1 MVLESRQTTVAYRCP
16 QCGAGVM
23 SVVNLFNLCAD
34 MIKLKCDCGGSEM
47 TLVHTKD
54 NKVRFTV
61 PCIFCPN
68 PHHFTLSSHSF
79 FEKEMF
85 ALPCPYSGMNV
96 AVMGDT
102 DRVKAELARSELE
115 LLELLEENNA
125 ESFSSLHKEQGFD
138 DPQVLEI
145 ITYIVKELD
154 AEGRINCLC
163 ESDGEGDYELEFLPD
178 AVRIS
183 CKRCGASATL
193 PTNSLIDAY
202 EILGADSLELK

>member
-1 MVLESRQTTVAYRCP
+1 
-16 QCGAGVM
+16 
-23 SVVNLFNLCAD
+23 

-54 NKVRFTV
+54 QKVRFTV

-163 ESDGEGDYELEFLPD
+163 ESDEEGDYELEFLPD

>member
-23 SVVNLFNLCAD
+23 SVVNLFTLRAD

-54 NKVRFTV
+54 QKVRFTV

-68 PHHFTLSSHSF
+68 PHHFTLSSHGF
-79 FEKEMF
+79 FDKEMF
-85 ALPCPYSGMNV
+85 ALPCPYSGMNI
-96 AVMGDT
+96 ALMGDT

-125 ESFSSLHKEQGFD
+125 ESFSALHGEQEFN

-163 ESDGEGDYELEFLPD
+163 ENDVEGDYELEFLPD

>member
-23 SVVNLFNLCAD
+23 SVVNLFALHAD

-68 PHHFTLSSHSF
+68 PHHFTLSSHGF
-79 FEKEMF
+79 FDKEMF
-85 ALPCPYSGMNV
+85 ALPCPYSGMNI
-96 AVMGDT
+96 ALMGDT

-125 ESFSSLHKEQGFD
+125 ESFSALHEKQEFN

-145 ITYIVKELD
+145 ITYIIKELD
-154 AEGRINCLC
+154 DEGRINCLC
-163 ESDGEGDYELEFLPD
+163 ESDEEGDYELEFLSD
-178 AVRIS
+178 AVKIS
-183 CKRCGASATL
+183 CKRCGASAIL

>member
-1 MVLESRQTTVAYRCP
+1 
-16 QCGAGVM
+16 
-23 SVVNLFNLCAD
+23 

-54 NKVRFTV
+54 QKVRFTV

-68 PHHFTLSSHSF
+68 PHHFTLSSRGF
-79 FEKEMF
+79 FDKEMF
-85 ALPCPYSGMNV
+85 ALPCPYSGMNI
-96 AVMGDT
+96 ALMGET

-125 ESFSSLHKEQGFD
+125 ESFSALHEKQEFN

-145 ITYIVKELD
+145 ITYIIKELD
-154 AEGRINCLC
+154 DEGRINCLC
-163 ESDGEGDYELEFLPD
+163 ESDEEGDYELEFLPD
-178 AVRIS
+178 AVKIS
-183 CKRCGASATL
+183 CKRCGASALL

>member
-1 MVLESRQTTVAYRCP
+1 MVLEPRQTTVAYRCP

-54 NKVRFTV
+54 QKVRFTV

-163 ESDGEGDYELEFLPD
+163 ESDEEGDYELEFLPD

-183 CKRCGASATL
+183 CKRCGASAIL

>member
-1 MVLESRQTTVAYRCP
+1 MVLEPRQTTVAYRCP

-163 ESDGEGDYELEFLPD
+163 ENDGEGDYELEFLPD

>member
-1 MVLESRQTTVAYRCP
+1 MVLEPRQTTVAYRCP

-23 SVVNLFNLCAD
+23 SAVNLFNLCAD

-47 TLVHTKD
+47 TLVRTKD
-54 NKVRFTV
+54 AKVRFTV
-61 PCIFCPN
+61 PCLFCPT
-68 PHHFTLSSHSF
+68 PHHFTLNSRGF
-79 FEKEMF
+79 FDKELF
-85 ALPCPYSGMNV
+85 ALPCPYSGMNI

-115 LLELLEENNA
+115 LLELLEENNV
-125 ESFSSLHKEQGFD
+125 ESFASLQTEQEFN
-138 DPQVLEI
+138 DPQILEI

-154 AEGRINCLC
+154 EEGRISCNC
-163 ESDGEGDYELEFLPD
+163 EGGQEGDYELEFMPD
-178 AVRIS
+178 AVKIS
-183 CKRCGASATL
+183 CKRCGASVSL

>member
-1 MVLESRQTTVAYRCP
+1 MVLEPRQTTVAYRCP

-47 TLVHTKD
+47 TLVYTKD
-54 NKVRFTV
+54 QKVRFTV

-68 PHHFTLSSHSF
+68 PHHFTLSSRSF
-79 FEKEMF
+79 FEKDMF
-85 ALPCPYSGMNV
+85 ALPCPYSGMNI

-125 ESFSSLHKEQGFD
+125 ESFSALHKEQEFN
-138 DPQVLEI
+138 DPQVLDI
-145 ITYIVKELD
+145 ITYIIKELD
-154 AEGRINCLC
+154 EEGRIHCLC
-163 ESDGEGDYELEFLPD
+163 DGDEEGDYELEFLPE

-183 CKRCGASATL
+183 CKRCGASALL

>member
-1 MVLESRQTTVAYRCP
+1 MVLEPRQTTVAYRCP

-23 SVVNLFNLCAD
+23 SVVNLFNLRAD

-54 NKVRFTV
+54 QKVRFTV

-68 PHHFTLSSHSF
+68 PHHFTLNSRSF
-79 FEKEMF
+79 FEKDMF
-85 ALPCPYSGMNV
+85 ALPCPYSGMNI

-125 ESFSSLHKEQGFD
+125 ESFSALHGEQGFN
-138 DPQVLEI
+138 DPQVLDI
-145 ITYIVKELD
+145 ITYIIKELD
-154 AEGRINCLC
+154 EEGRIHCSCN
-163 ESDGEGDYELEFLPD
+163 ESEEGDYELEFLPE
-178 AVRIS
+178 AVKIS
-183 CKRCGASATL
+183 CKKCGASALL